1 MVVNINGIDYEISEG
16 EVFSDTYNEELD
28 SATIIVPQ
36 LDSELDIQ
44 PLDVVLINNKYMCIQ
59 SFSCQEICLTPKK
72 YTYTITLMSRIKAF
86 EGISLPNLRITRNID
101 NPKSIKY
108 YLQQYLDEYSPKIKI
123 SDKTYTNMYTL
134 STAVINRFDNIICP
148 EMQWNQPTLREV
160 FNDLMMVDDCIVTLN
175 NTQVEF
181 IDISVNKSEATA
193 DQKAFIN
200 FAVTSRSVEDYVSE
214 LKMDLVNGFDS
225 NRRVLSEQL
234 RFRNSNVYV
243 LSTANMR
250 LETRYPIWKINSL
263 KCSVIT
269 KNALTEVDAID
280 SQNNHYPIVVPA
292 GTRLEIDLTPYILEY
307 QEWLTKDI
315 YYSGF
320 TWSTQRLNANYQ
332 NTCLFY
338 NRGGNLITNFDNS
351 QTTMSLFIKNT
362 DTVYELIINSPLFKE
377 KIIEI
382 SEELMPGYDDY
393 EVLSYDPTL
402 NPADFVGEGNFN
414 FLDFDIEY
422 ETMDEC
428 SFRVSKMPGNRNTR
442 VIIDNQTNSYVN
454 IEKQGVLEYLKAN
467 RLGNEL
473 KVYNA
478 RYPDTAFIIDVGHTI
493 DSRVIFK
500 REISIYKN
508 YINVNYYTT
517 ENYILQDYFTGVRAR
532 IRSWKVVDGSEA
544 SLRKDILKFY
554 INEDTETDDY
564 ISINGESY
572 YYKVPY
578 YFTIDGLL
586 NDCNYCVIK
595 FKLPDNTYQPKN
607 IQYVN
612 NNSYGVNMYQ
622 CEFTKHKIGESGL
635 LTIKM
640 NDNTVLGKY
649 IYNYLDS
656 ASVLKP
662 SDYQGNFIGGTL
674 QKDALYTDSNGE
686 FIGGEIWFYKTKNN
700 LSENEIF
707 LKPAVNTTNLF
718 GLQSAVMVIPFKI
731 HKDNAE
737 ITQLSI
743 QLEWNPDANDIFIGK
758 IF

>member
-1 MVVNINGIDYEISEG
+1 M
-16 EVFSDTYNEELD
+16 
-28 SATIIVPQ
+28 
-36 LDSELDIQ
+36 
-44 PLDVVLINNKYMCIQ
+44 
-59 SFSCQEICLTPKK
+59 
-72 YTYTITLMSRIKAF
+72 
-86 EGISLPNLRITRNID
+86 
-101 NPKSIKY
+101 
-108 YLQQYLDEYSPKIKI
+108 
-123 SDKTYTNMYTL
+123 
-134 STAVINRFDNIICP
+134 
-148 EMQWNQPTLREV
+148 
-160 FNDLMMVDDCIVTLN
+160 
-175 NTQVEF
+175 
-181 IDISVNKSEATA
+181 
-193 DQKAFIN
+193 
-200 FAVTSRSVEDYVSE
+200 
-214 LKMDLVNGFDS
+214 
-225 NRRVLSEQL
+225 
-234 RFRNSNVYV
+234 
-243 LSTANMR
+243 
-250 LETRYPIWKINSL
+250 
-263 KCSVIT
+263 
-269 KNALTEVDAID
+269 
-280 SQNNHYPIVVPA
+280 
-292 GTRLEIDLTPYILEY
+292 
-307 QEWLTKDI
+307 
-315 YYSGF
+315 
-320 TWSTQRLNANYQ
+320 
-332 NTCLFY
+332 
-338 NRGGNLITNFDNS
+338 
-351 QTTMSLFIKNT
+351 
-362 DTVYELIINSPLFKE
+362 
-377 KIIEI
+377 
-382 SEELMPGYDDY
+382 
-393 EVLSYDPTL
+393 
-402 NPADFVGEGNFN
+402 
-414 FLDFDIEY
+414 
-422 ETMDEC
+422 
-428 SFRVSKMPGNRNTR
+428 
-442 VIIDNQTNSYVN
+442 
-454 IEKQGVLEYLKAN
+454 
-467 RLGNEL
+467 
-473 KVYNA
+473 
-478 RYPDTAFIIDVGHTI
+478 
-493 DSRVIFK
+493 
-500 REISIYKN
+500 
-508 YINVNYYTT
+508 
-517 ENYILQDYFTGVRAR
+517 
-532 IRSWKVVDGSEA
+532 
-544 SLRKDILKFY
+544 KFY